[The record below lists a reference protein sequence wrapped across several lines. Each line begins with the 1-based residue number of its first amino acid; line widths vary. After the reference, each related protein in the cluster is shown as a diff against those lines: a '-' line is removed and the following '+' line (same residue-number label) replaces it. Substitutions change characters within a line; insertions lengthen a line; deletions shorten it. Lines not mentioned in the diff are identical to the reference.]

1 MERNR
6 RMIIIDYVD
15 RIGPER
21 NFTNEEIERINE
33 HVSNLI
39 KKFGI
44 VFDIASYRTNK
55 SSEDDKD

>member
-1 MERNR
+1 MERDR
-6 RMIIIDYVD
+6 GIIIIDYVD

-21 NFTNEEIERINE
+21 DFTNEEIERINE
-33 HVSNLI
+33 YVSNLI
-39 KKFGI
+39 KKFGM